1 MRFTDMLYE
10 FEDQNGPSDPKE
22 NREIVL
28 RPETTPLSDV
38 EDALNDINNYGEYM
52 ANKQQTSPDVKKI
65 INAYFGPSGVGP
77 KTKNKITREIWD
89 QADTSWRKFK
99 LKDIK
104 SRHPEVNIDGLE
116 DLNFEAL
123 PEEIRDPRVYF
134 ISPYTKD
141 KLNALIASMAGKADI
156 LYWYEDNGALI
167 FPKDKNENMTGGNA
181 VMNIIKTV
189 MKNAGI
195 TDAQP
200 RLEKDTGEI
209 SSISKTT
216 KLQVPVESK
225 PAAAI
230 LRREL
235 RDKFKIPSAGYKIKE
250 DENGFLL
257 SITGITLEQAANIN
271 YYLKNRP
278 KPKDKNKDKSEE
290 ELNEIAFER
299 KRMLRLA
306 GIIK

>member
-1 MRFTDMLYE
+1 MKLTDILREMDDQDGLKSVKGSRE
-10 FEDQNGPSDPKE
+10 F
-22 NREIVL
+22 VL
-28 RPETTPLSDV
+28 RTETTPLSVV
-38 EDALNDINNYGEYM
+38 EDALNDINNYGQYI
-52 ANKQQTSPDVKKI
+52 ANKQNVSPDVKKI

-141 KLNALIASMAGKADI
+141 KLDTLIKSIAGNADI
-156 LYWYEDNGALI
+156 LYWYEDNNTLV
-167 FPKDKNENMTGGNA
+167 FPRDKNENLPGDVTIDKI
-181 VMNIIKTV
+181 VKTV

-195 TDAQP
+195 KDAITGKEQDVDG
-200 RLEKDTGEI
+200 EKVFK
-209 SSISKTT
+209 SVSKTT
-216 KLQVPVESK
+216 QMSVPVESRAEAASLRK
-225 PAAAI
+225 ELQAKFEIPA
-230 LRREL
+230 
-235 RDKFKIPSAGYKIKE
+235 AGYKIKE
-250 DENGFLL
+250 DENGISL
-257 SITGITLEQAANIN
+257 SITGITITQKANIT
-271 YYLKNRP
+271 YYLKN
-278 KPKDKNKDKSEE
+278 KGLLEE
-290 ELNEIAFER
+290 SDWEMR
-299 KRMLRLA
+299 KMLVLA